1 MSFAA
6 VWEQHDFAAVARTIA
21 AKTDAD
27 ARRALARARARQTL
41 TLDDLAALLAPAA
54 APWIEEM
61 ARLSHQFTVERF
73 GHTLQLYAPMYLTNV
88 CANICT
94 YCGFS
99 AQNRI
104 PRKAL
109 DDREILAEADALG
122 ALGLE
127 HVLLVTG
134 ESSRYGTA
142 YLRRALQLLRPRF
155 PSLAMEVQPLDEA
168 GYAALADEGLS
179 TVLVYQETYDP
190 AVYPLHHRK
199 GPKADMRRRLDT
211 PDRIG
216 RAGMKKIGL
225 GALYGLSDWRAES
238 WFVGLHLRHLERH
251 HWRTRAS
258 ISFPRLRPHE
268 GEGIAPTPFGEGE
281 LVQAACAFRLFSQEV
296 ELSLS
301 TRESERFR
309 NHAFRLGFTSLSAGS
324 KTNPGGYAAD
334 PGSLEQ
340 FATDDQ
346 RSPATV
352 AAFLRRQGYEPVWK
366 DWDATYDRGQRPEA
380 GSRRPEAKGQRAEG
394 GGRGAE
400 AGRQTSDVRG
410 QKSGAGEK
418 QPKQFFPRATGALPE
433 PAAETR

>member
-1 MSFAA
+1 MSFVS
-6 VWEQHDFAAVARTIA
+6 VWEQHDFTAVARTIA

-27 ARRALARARARQTL
+27 ARGALARARARQIL
-41 TLDDLAALLAPAA
+41 TLDDLAALLSPAA

-61 ARLSHQFTVERF
+61 AQLSHRLTVERF
-73 GHTLQLYAPMYLTNV
+73 GPTIQLYAPMYLTNV

-109 DDREILAEADALG
+109 DDREILTEADALA

-142 YLRRALQLLRPRF
+142 YLRRALRLLRPRF
-155 PSLAMEVQPLDEA
+155 PSLAMEVQPLAEA
-168 GYAALADEGLS
+168 DYAALAGDGLS

-190 AVYPLHHRK
+190 AVYPLHHLK
-199 GPKADMRRRLDT
+199 GPKADMRHRLDT

-216 RAGMKKIGL
+216 RAGLKKIGL

-238 WFVGLHLRHLERH
+238 WFVGLHLRHLERTF
-251 HWRTRAS
+251 WRTRTS

-268 GEGIAPTPFGEGE
+268 GQGITPTPFGEGE
-281 LVQAACAFRLFSQEV
+281 LVQAACAFRLFSPEV
-296 ELSLS
+296 ELALS
-301 TRESERFR
+301 TRESGRFR

-324 KTNPGGYAAD
+324 KTNPGGYAAE

-346 RSPATV
+346 RSPAEV
-352 AAFLRRQGYEPVWK
+352 AAFLRQQGYEPVWK
-366 DWDATYDRGQRPEA
+366 DWDATYDGAGTERGPR
-380 GSRRPEAKGQRAEG
+380 SEG
-394 GGRGAE
+394 GG
-400 AGRQTSDVRG
+400 
-410 QKSGAGEK
+410 QKSEPRGRGPGAGET
-418 QPKQFFPRATGALPE
+418 PDGSVATAAHHDGTA
-433 PAAETR
+433 PAAR